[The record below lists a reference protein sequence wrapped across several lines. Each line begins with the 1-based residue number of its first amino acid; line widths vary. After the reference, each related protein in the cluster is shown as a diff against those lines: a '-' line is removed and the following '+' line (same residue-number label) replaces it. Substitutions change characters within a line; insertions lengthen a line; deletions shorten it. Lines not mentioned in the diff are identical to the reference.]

1 VEVKFV
7 RVGST
12 LIVRMAG
19 ELDHHAAEILRTKID
34 AKLKREGV
42 RDLLFD
48 FQKVQFMDS
57 SGLGMVLG
65 RYKLVSAQGGKV
77 LACGLNPRVKR
88 IFEMAGLQKRI
99 IICRSEEEA
108 LREHRGEKDG

>member
-1 VEVKFV
+1 MDAKFV
-7 RVGST
+7 RVGTT
-12 LIVRMAG
+12 LIVRMVG
-19 ELDHHAAEILRTKID
+19 ELDHHAAEKLRTKID

-48 FQKVQFMDS
+48 FQGVQFMDS

-65 RYKLVSAQGGKV
+65 RYKLVSAKGGKV
-77 LACGLNPRVKR
+77 LACGLNQRIKR

-99 IICRSEEEA
+99 TICRSEEDA
-108 LREHRGEKDG
+108 LSGA